1 MKRTEVQRMSLPSHF
16 RQKERRPLTATSFVP
31 PSFRLN
37 RALSQSSG
45 TLTPGSDRLADW
57 PIKNIHALLHHNCP
71 ASQVT
76 ANTGAATP
84 THLISTGDLPS
95 GQSHTTPEPPPQSAA
110 IIEGRHTMKEH
121 RPINYNQ
128 APPTRENVTTSTE
141 TVLHQSPVHEARAQ
155 VQHLAI
161 ASSDIV
167 GWTSDGR
174 LIVQMPANQGMP
186 EVGVATVN
194 PTPTR
199 RASTGK
205 S

>member
-1 MKRTEVQRMSLPSHF
+1 
-16 RQKERRPLTATSFVP
+16 
-31 PSFRLN
+31 
-37 RALSQSSG
+37 
-45 TLTPGSDRLADW
+45 
-57 PIKNIHALLHHNCP
+57 
-71 ASQVT
+71 
-76 ANTGAATP
+76 
-84 THLISTGDLPS
+84 
-95 GQSHTTPEPPPQSAA
+95 
-110 IIEGRHTMKEH
+110 MKEH